1 MEQVKEA
8 IRIAHQVSAESLN
21 RACACRTLNPEK
33 LRRQLEAEP
42 SLAGLFDEIAASRPH
57 LFSSTAVFM
66 SPQQLG
72 QIKAVIAAVEKLAH
86 LPAYR
91 NLVLARAPAIAA
103 AEHGPRSVFMG
114 YDFHLG
120 ENGPQ
125 LIEINTNAGGALL
138 NTALARAQQA
148 CCAEMEALYQATG
161 DLSQAEWTF
170 WSMFAEEWRLQRGSA
185 PLSRIAIVDDAPTE
199 QYLYPEFQLFV
210 RLFERFGIEAVVAD
224 ARTLEWRD
232 GRLWHQDLPIDMV
245 YNRVTD
251 FYLQD
256 ASHDALRCAYEAG
269 AVVVTP
275 HPHAHALY
283 ADKRNLAML
292 TDAALLEQLGVD
304 ADTRAI
310 LQAGVPRTE
319 LVTPEHADDLW
330 TRRRHLF
337 FKPSHGFGSKAAYR
351 GDKLTRRVWEEI
363 VAGNYVAQALVPPSV
378 RLISCEQGQVGL
390 KLDVRAYVYKDNVQL
405 VAARLYEGQT
415 TNFRTSGGGFA
426 PVFLAPL

>member
-1 MEQVKEA
+1 MEQVTEA
-8 IRIAHQVSAESLN
+8 THIAHQVSAESLN
-21 RACACRTLNPEK
+21 RACACRTLDPDK

-42 SLAGLFDEIAASRPH
+42 SLAGLSDEIATSRPH

-66 SPQQLG
+66 SPQQLDR
-72 QIKAVIAAVEKLAH
+72 IKGVIAAVEKLVA

-91 NLVLARAPAIAA
+91 DLVLARAPAIAA
-103 AEHGPRSVFMG
+103 AAYGPRSVFMG

-120 ENGPQ
+120 ETGPQ

-148 CCAEMEALYQATG
+148 CCAQMEALYQATG
-161 DLSQAEWTF
+161 DLSQADRTIWN
-170 WSMFAEEWRLQRGSA
+170 MFAEEWRLQRGDA
-185 PLSRIAIVDDAPTE
+185 PLSRIAIIDDAPGE
-199 QYLYPEFQLFV
+199 QYLYPEFQLFA

-224 ARTLEWRD
+224 ARLLEWRD
-232 GRLWHQDLPIDMV
+232 GRLWHGGLPIDMV

-251 FYLQD
+251 FYLED
-256 ASHDALRCAYEAG
+256 ASHDALHRAYESG

-292 TDAALLEQLGVD
+292 SDEALLEQLGAD

-319 LVTPEHADDLW
+319 PVTPEHADELW

-363 VAGNYVAQALVPPSV
+363 VAGNYVAQALVPPSL
-378 RLISCEQGQVGL
+378 RLVSNDQGQVDL
-390 KLDVRAYVYKDNVQL
+390 KLDVRAYVYKDTVQL

-415 TNFRTSGGGFA
+415 TNFRTPGGGFA